1 MSKSVEF
8 PLQSLRQFM
17 LPDQT
22 VKLKTFAAKDVQQ
35 LDEQINT
42 WVKQTNNIIAIPGPV
57 ITTLEGVAL
66 SLTFVEAAEGITNG

>member
-17 LPDQT
+17 MPDQT
-22 VKLKTFAAKDVQQ
+22 VKLKTFEAKDLQQ
-35 LDEQINT
+35 LDMQINT

-57 ITTLEGVAL
+57 VITSEGVLL

>member
-17 LPDQT
+17 LTDQT
-22 VKLKTFAAKDVQQ
+22 VKLKTFEAKDLQQ
-35 LDEQINT
+35 LDTQINT

-57 ITTLEGVAL
+57 VITSEGVVL

>member
-17 LPDQT
+17 MPDQT
-22 VKLKTFAAKDVQQ
+22 VKLKTFEAKDLQQ
-35 LDEQINT
+35 LDMQINT

-57 ITTLEGVAL
+57 VITSEGVVL

>member
-22 VKLKTFAAKDVQQ
+22 VKLKTFEAKDVQQ
-35 LDEQINT
+35 LDVQINT
-42 WVKQTNNIIAIPGPV
+42 WVKQTNNIIAIPGPLV
-57 ITTLEGVAL
+57 TTSEGVTL

>member
-22 VKLKTFAAKDVQQ
+22 VKLKTFEAKDLQQ
-35 LDEQINT
+35 LDTQINT

-57 ITTLEGVAL
+57 VITSEGVVL
-66 SLTFVEAAEGITNG
+66 SLTFVEAAEGITKG

>member
-17 LPDQT
+17 MPDQT
-22 VKLKTFAAKDVQQ
+22 VKLKTFEAKDLQQ
-35 LDEQINT
+35 LDMQINT

-57 ITTLEGVAL
+57 VTTSEGVVL
-66 SLTFVEAAEGITNG
+66 SLTFVEAAEGVTNG

>member
-22 VKLKTFAAKDVQQ
+22 VQLKTFQAKDVQQ
-35 LDEQINT
+35 LDTQINT
-42 WVKQTNNIIAIPGPV
+42 WVKKTGSIIAIPGPV
-57 ITTLEGVAL
+57 VTTLEGVTL
-66 SLTFVEAAEGITNG
+66 SLTFVVAAEGVSNG

>member
-22 VKLKTFAAKDVQQ
+22 VQLKTFQAKDIQQ
-35 LDEQINT
+35 LDIQINA
-42 WVKQTNNIIAIPGPV
+42 WVQKTKSIIAVPGPLV
-57 ITTLEGVAL
+57 TSAEGVTL
-66 SLTFVEAAEGITNG
+66 SLTFVDAAEGISNG